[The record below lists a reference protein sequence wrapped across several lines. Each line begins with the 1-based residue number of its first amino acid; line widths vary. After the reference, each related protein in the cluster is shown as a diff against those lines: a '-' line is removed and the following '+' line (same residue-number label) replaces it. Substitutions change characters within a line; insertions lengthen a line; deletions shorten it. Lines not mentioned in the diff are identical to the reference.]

1 MNKKVLY
8 GIAALA
14 IAALSV
20 LNVNFNSQQ
29 SSLSDVSLANVEA
42 LAQELLAPSYNYT
55 CYYGIIYGNDYLVHE
70 CNSCNFYSASVMAMP
85 LHCSGW

>member
-42 LAQELLAPSYNYT
+42 LQVEK
-55 CYYGIIYGNDYLVHE
+55 
-70 CNSCNFYSASVMAMP
+70 SC
-85 LHCSGW
+85 LRL